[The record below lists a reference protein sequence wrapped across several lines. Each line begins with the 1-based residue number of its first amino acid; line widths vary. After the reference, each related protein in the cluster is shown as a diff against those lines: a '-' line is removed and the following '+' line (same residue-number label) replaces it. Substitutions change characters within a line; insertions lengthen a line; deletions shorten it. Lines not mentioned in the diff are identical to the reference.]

1 MLLAHSLVA
10 AASLTCLRTRASLAS
25 LALGAFEKP
34 RGGSAWCVCGVC
46 VCVRGVG
53 EARHSPSSRWLLVS
67 DRMIGCF
74 TCTRRL

>member
-34 RGGSAWCVCGVC
+34 RGGSAWCVCVVC
-46 VCVRGVG
+46 ACACVASERRGTLPPLG
-53 EARHSPSSRWLLVS
+53 
-67 DRMIGCF
+67 GCS
-74 TCTRRL
+74 CRIE